1 MIVALTVKV
10 GVGPI
15 KVWVAFFS
23 RHPCLTLWPLI
34 FFCQG
39 KVRTCHTYP
48 QLTVWHIHTDTLLF
62 SLYLSHTHTFSLF
75 SQIPRSIWSSALEFC
90 DHHSIEYTKNACL
103 LFINSFPFRAWLEP
117 ASHGTLESS
126 VVLWIFLHVTEY

>member
-1 MIVALTVKV
+1 MLFSPVTH
-10 GVGPI
+10 
-15 KVWVAFFS
+15 VWLFGHSSSSAKGRWGRV
-23 RHPCLTLWPLI
+23 T
-34 FFCQG
+34 
-39 KVRTCHTYP
+39 
-48 QLTVWHIHTDTLLF
+48 HIHNWQSDIYTQTLYF
-62 SLYLSHTHTFSLF
+62 SLSIFHTHTFSLF

-126 VVLWIFLHVTEY
+126 VVLWIFLLSQSMKLTYFCKNLIFIYRFG